1 MAIVITVATLTSN
14 LAGVSSNMKPWEM
27 LWNIATGKGEQPAPA
42 VTPTQPEPAKPDYL
56 ERLKMA
62 ESSGKAEAKAATSSA
77 LGHHQFIEKT
87 WNELSTRYG
96 LGFKPEDRVDPEKSR
111 KVAELYTNE
120 NREALKKVL
129 NKDPSDTQLYAAHF
143 LGTTGAK
150 NFLTAQPFKLA
161 KDVVDK
167 GQVRANKNI
176 FYDSKTNKPRTVAEV
191 YKVLQNKIGE

>member
-1 MAIVITVATLTSN
+1 
-14 LAGVSSNMKPWEM
+14 MKPWEM
-27 LWNIATGKGEQPAPA
+27 LWNVLTGKGEQPAS
-42 VTPTQPEPAKPDYL
+42 PTAPTEPTKPDYL

-77 LGHHQFIEKT
+77 LGHHQFIERT
-87 WNELSTRYG
+87 WNELSTRYK

-120 NREALKKVL
+120 NREALKKAL
-129 NKDPSDTQLYAAHF
+129 NAEPSDAQLYAAHF

-150 NFLTAQPFKLA
+150 KFLTAQPFKLA

-167 GQVRANKNI
+167 AQVNANKNI
-176 FYDSKTNKPRTVAEV
+176 FYDSKTKKPRTVAEV
-191 YKVLQNKIGE
+191 YKILQNKIGE